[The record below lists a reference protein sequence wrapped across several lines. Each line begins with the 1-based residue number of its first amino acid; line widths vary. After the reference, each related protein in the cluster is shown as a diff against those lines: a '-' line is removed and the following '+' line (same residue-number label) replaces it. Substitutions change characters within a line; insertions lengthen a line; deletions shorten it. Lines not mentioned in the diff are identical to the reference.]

1 MLTLLAAMAYSGLIM
16 DAGLRISSVLLPR
29 KDWILT
35 NVGLW
40 EVGWWLWLLAI
51 FGWMLLLVT
60 LMWRYTPAHRVA
72 TMLQSGLI
80 IISAVLAIL
89 GTIAWM
95 KLLPIAMSQPGDS
108 GELVSTFVA
117 LVDTWATSLLASGC
131 FMGGIVTAWIGID
144 LIRLKKLPWS
154 WLMPAGVVG
163 LLMVSAPISFPS
175 LYLLI
180 PAGLIWL
187 GWCLFLSTRRDE
199 PRPFPELL

>member
-1 MLTLLAAMAYSGLIM
+1 MRLAYAALFSMLTLLAAMIYSGFIM

-29 KDWILT
+29 KEWILT
-35 NVGLW
+35 NIGLW

-72 TMLQSGLI
+72 TMLQSGLML
-80 IISAVLAIL
+80 ISAVLAIL
-89 GTIAWM
+89 GAIAWM
-95 KLLPIAMSQPGDS
+95 KLLPVAMSQPDGLGD
-108 GELVSTFVA
+108 LIPTFVA
-117 LVDTWATSLLASGC
+117 
-131 FMGGIVTAWIGID
+131 GIVTAWIGFD
-144 LIRLKKLPWS
+144 LMRLKKLPWL
-154 WLMPAGVVG
+154 WLIPASVVG
-163 LLMVSAPISFPS
+163 LLMIPAPIFFPS

-187 GWCLFLSTRRDE
+187 GWCLFLSTRQDE